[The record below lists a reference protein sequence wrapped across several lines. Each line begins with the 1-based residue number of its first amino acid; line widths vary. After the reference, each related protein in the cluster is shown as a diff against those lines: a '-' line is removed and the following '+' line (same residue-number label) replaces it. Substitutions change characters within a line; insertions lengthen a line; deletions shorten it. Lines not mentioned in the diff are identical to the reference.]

1 MKKITH
7 NKLVRDRIPNI
18 LIGHG
23 LSFKAHKCNDPDFIK
38 ELSSKLEEEAKE
50 VAEKVHWYDH
60 ITEVEPTSKK
70 EDEAY
75 ISSITEEMADV
86 LEVFINLAK
95 ALNITTDDIEKAAD
109 KKRKERGGFEDRIFL
124 EWSED
129 ANEAEKKGKL
139 K

>member
-1 MKKITH
+1 M
-7 NKLVRDRIPNI
+7 PAAP
-18 LIGHG
+18 GHCLCPALG
-23 LSFKAHKCNDPDFIK
+23 RFR
-38 ELSSKLEEEAKE
+38 
-50 VAEKVHWYDH
+50 YR
-60 ITEVEPTSKK
+60 K

-95 ALNITTDDIEKAAD
+95 SLNITTDDIEKAAD

-129 ANEAEKKGKL
+129 ANEAEKKGRL